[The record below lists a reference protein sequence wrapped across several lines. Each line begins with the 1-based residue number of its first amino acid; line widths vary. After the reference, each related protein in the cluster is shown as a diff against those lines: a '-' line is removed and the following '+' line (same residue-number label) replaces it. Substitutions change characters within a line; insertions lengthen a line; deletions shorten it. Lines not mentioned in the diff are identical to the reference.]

1 MFKTALLII
10 GKKNFFSLLR
20 FIPLIFLISMLEVI
34 GITSLIPVL
43 QYLSGQEFDFFNIDF
58 DFFFSEKSSGYI
70 LYFFF
75 VFIIIINVLKFILS
89 IFNNYYFN
97 KITLEI
103 QIWMQKKI
111 IEDFIYGSW
120 FSTINKNTSEK
131 LRDVNEET
139 TILKTHLILPF
150 FSILSE
156 FLIILSMLIFLY
168 LHSDLRI
175 LMIVFVAGL
184 ICFLFFKLNQKRLFN
199 YGQLRRKYE
208 KIKNQKILEAI
219 NGLREI
225 KFFNFSKHIIEEFL
239 KASHSLKNIYLKQG
253 VLLIMPKNILEITVL
268 SLLMA
273 IIIFYTKQGIAFEE
287 MISMLAIYVIATYKI
302 IPSFYKTMNNL
313 QVINFASPTI
323 NALHDVINKDY
334 NKKKSTK
341 KIKFSD
347 KIIFKN
353 VSFTYPN
360 SKKNILNE
368 LNFEIKKNSLNA
380 IIGESGS
387 GKSTLID
394 LISGLIPPCSGE
406 IIIDGDKN
414 KIYDENWKHNIGIV
428 TQKIYLFEASIKEN
442 IVIFNDENNQK
453 NEKLFKSLN
462 DVNLNKYS
470 DNLSVNEIVSEDGIN
485 LSGGERQRLGLARCL
500 YQDRDII
507 ILDEPTNNLD
517 ERSEVKFYETL
528 KSLKVKKTLIVV
540 SHNKKLV
547 SFCDKVLFVE
557 DSKIKIKNS

>member
-1 MFKTALLII
+1 MLKTALLII

-20 FIPLIFLISMLEVI
+20 FIPLIFIISILEVI

-43 QYLSGQEFDFFNIDF
+43 QYLSGQELDFFNINF
-58 DFFFSEKSSGYI
+58 DFFFREKDTQYI
-70 LYFFF
+70 LYFFLA
-75 VFIIIINVLKFILS
+75 FIIIINVLKFILS
-89 IFNNYYFN
+89 VFNNYYFN
-97 KITLEI
+97 KVTLEI

-111 IEDFIYGSW
+111 IEDFIYGPW
-120 FSTINKNTSEK
+120 FSSINKNTSEK

-156 FLIILSMLIFLY
+156 FLIIFSMLIFLY
-168 LHSDLRI
+168 LHSDLKI
-175 LMIVFVAGL
+175 LMIVFIAGL
-184 ICFLFFKLNQKRLFN
+184 ICFLFFRLNRERLIS
-199 YGQLRRKYE
+199 YGKSRRKYE

-225 KFFNFSKHIIEEFL
+225 KFFNFSKYIIEEFL
-239 KASHSLKNIYLKQG
+239 KASHRLKNIYLKQG
-253 VLLIMPKNILEITVL
+253 VLLIMPKNILEIAVL
-268 SLLMA
+268 TLLMA
-273 IIIFYTKQGIAFEE
+273 IIIFLNKQGLSFEK
-287 MISMLAIYVIATYKI
+287 MINMLSVYVIATYKI

-313 QVINFASPTI
+313 QVINFAIPTI
-323 NALHDVINKDY
+323 NALHEVINNDY
-334 NKKKSTK
+334 NIKESDQ

-347 KIIFKN
+347 KIIFKD
-353 VSFTYPN
+353 VSFKYPN
-360 SKKNILNE
+360 SKKNILNK

-394 LISGLIPPCSGE
+394 LISGLIPPSSGE
-406 IIIDGDKN
+406 IIIDGDKK
-414 KIYDENWKHNIGIV
+414 KIFNENWKQNIGIV

-442 IVIFNDENNQK
+442 IVIFNDKNNQS
-453 NEKLFKSLN
+453 NDDLFRSLN
-462 DVNLNKYS
+462 DVNLNRYS
-470 DNLSVNEIVSEDGIN
+470 DNFKINEIVKEDGVN

-500 YQDRDII
+500 YQDREII

-517 ERSEVKFYETL
+517 EKSEIKFYETL
-528 KSLKVKKTLIVV
+528 NSLKFKKTLIVV

-547 SFCDKVLFVE
+547 SYCDKVLFIE
-557 DSKIKIKNS
+557 DSKIIIKKD